1 MTLLDSNEENILDN
15 FEFGSHLIK
24 HGDGAKDISF
34 AVEDLD
40 VIVSRARERGAKI
53 VRDIWE
59 ESDDDG
65 SVRFAVLQTVG
76 LEKFEFYY
84 KQISH

>member
-1 MTLLDSNEENILDN
+1 VFVSPYDTDN

-24 HGDGAKDISF
+24 HGDGVKDVSF
-34 AVEDLD
+34 SVDDLD
-40 VIVSRARERGAKI
+40 VIVDRARARGAKI

-65 SVRFAVLQTVG
+65 KVRFATLQTVSE
-76 LEKFEFYY
+76 LS
-84 KQISH
+84 I

>member
-1 MTLLDSNEENILDN
+1 MKLILFLQKKNFFFNADN

-24 HGDGAKDISF
+24 HGDGVKDVSF

-40 VIVSRARERGAKI
+40 VIVNRARERGAKI

-59 ESDDDG
+59 ESDADG
-65 SVRFAVLQTVG
+65 SVRFAVLQTVVI
-76 LEKFEFYY
+76 K
-84 KQISH
+84 KI

>member
-1 MTLLDSNEENILDN
+1 MTLYDSNFLQTYFPLDN

-24 HGDGAKDISF
+24 HGDGVKDVSF

-40 VIVSRARERGAKI
+40 IIVNRARERGAKI

-59 ESDDDG
+59 ESDEDG
-65 SVRFAVLQTVG
+65 IVRYAVLKTVG
-76 LEKFEFYY
+76 LENLNFIT
-84 KQISH
+84 QR